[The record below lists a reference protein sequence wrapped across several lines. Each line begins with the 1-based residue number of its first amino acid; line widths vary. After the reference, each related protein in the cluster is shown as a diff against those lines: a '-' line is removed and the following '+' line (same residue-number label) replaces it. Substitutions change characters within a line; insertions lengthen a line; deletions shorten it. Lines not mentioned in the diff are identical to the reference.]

1 MKFSHHHCCG
11 LDKKCSPQAHVFE
24 YLPLL
29 VVLLGKSLEP
39 LGGGVLL
46 EEVCHQ
52 SMCGGC

>member
-1 MKFSHHHCCG
+1 MKSSNHHCCG
-11 LDKKCSPQAHVFE
+11 LDKKCPPQAHAFE

-39 LGGGVLL
+39 LGGGILL

-52 SMCGGC
+52 KHE